1 MDNQQRHDI
10 WEPKRRIERGYNR
23 ALKSI
28 TNQITSAIGETD
40 NPYKIVRVLK
50 QISNQKPYKEYCE
63 SLAMKMV
70 TNVFNDSGK
79 TWRQAARNSSLSRD
93 VYQAIMEELKN
104 PKIRLAVIEQISNN
118 AKLISTLPSDIADF
132 CTTYIQ
138 EASMGGK
145 RASDIAKELLSLIP
159 DKSKARIDVI
169 ARTETSKASTALT
182 MARAESLGLDWY
194 IWRTSQDA
202 RVRKSHDHMEDVLI
216 NWKNPPSPERLV
228 GQKSVGNYHAG
239 NIYNCRCYPEPV
251 VDIEFIRFPHKVYY
265 NNQIVSMTKQDFL
278 KIA

>member
-1 MDNQQRHDI
+1 MKNDI

-23 ALKSI
+23 ALKGI
-28 TNQITSAIGETD
+28 TNQIISAIGETD
-40 NPYKIVRVLK
+40 DPHKVVRKLK
-50 QISNQKPYKEYCE
+50 QISNQKQYKEYCE

-79 TWRQAARNSSLSRD
+79 SWREAARNSSSSAD
-93 VYQAIMEELKN
+93 IYKAIMEEIKN
-104 PKIRLAVIEQISNN
+104 PKIRLAFIEQINNN
-118 AKLISTLPSDIADF
+118 AKLISTLPAEIADF

-138 EASMGGK
+138 EESMGGK
-145 RASDIAKELLSLIP
+145 RASDIAKELMTLVP
-159 DKSKARIDVI
+159 NKSKARIGVI

-182 MARAESLGLDWY
+182 MARAESLGLNWY

-265 NNQIVSMTKQDFL
+265 NNQIVRMTKQEFL
-278 KIA
+278 RIA